1 MTRPLPYAASTR
13 MRVNPGSIRRT
24 LTCSKSEIK
33 ATISGHTITVT
44 RSAMLESSFILLNGI
59 GETTERRFWD
69 AGVLTWQDFLGR
81 QDLPGLSTNRKSL
94 YDGELRAA
102 AEAHEARNARYFRTK
117 LKARD
122 HWRLYDTFKPGA
134 VYLDI
139 ETTGAPADV
148 GEVTVVGLYGQG
160 KMTTLIRGETLTEA
174 RLNDELARASLLVT
188 FFGSGFDLPFL
199 KAKFPGLALDQ
210 PHIDLCFAARR
221 LKMTGGLKHIETE
234 CGIER
239 TPDLR
244 GLDGWDA
251 VRLWHAYR
259 RGDEQAR
266 DLLVRY
272 NEADVRNLEPLAEF
286 LVGRLTRHAQLPG
299 ATTPVVSMSHPTL

>member
-1 MTRPLPYAASTR
+1 
-13 MRVNPGSIRRT
+13 
-24 LTCSKSEIK
+24 
-33 ATISGHTITVT
+33 
-44 RSAMLESSFILLNGI
+44 MLESSFILLNGI
-59 GETTERRFWD
+59 GETTERRFWE
-69 AGVLTWQDFLGR
+69 AGVRTWQDFLGR
-81 QDLPGLSTNRKSL
+81 QDLPGLSTSRKSL

-102 AEAHEARNARYFRTK
+102 AEAHEARDARYFRAK

-122 HWRLYDTFKPGA
+122 HWRLYHTFKTGA

-139 ETTGAPADV
+139 ETTGASADF

-160 KMTTLIRGETLTEA
+160 RMTTLIRGESLTEA
-174 RLNDELARASLLVT
+174 RLNDELAGASLLVT

-199 KAKFPGLALDQ
+199 KAKFPGLVLDQ

-221 LKMTGGLKHIETE
+221 LKLTGGLKHIETE

-239 TPDLR
+239 DTDLR

-259 RGDEQAR
+259 RGDERAL

-272 NEADVRNLEPLAEF
+272 NEADVRNLEPLAEL
-286 LVGRLTRHAQLPG
+286 LVDRLARHAQCPRG
-299 ATTPVVSMSHPTL
+299 SDRP

>member
-1 MTRPLPYAASTR
+1 
-13 MRVNPGSIRRT
+13 
-24 LTCSKSEIK
+24 
-33 ATISGHTITVT
+33 
-44 RSAMLESSFILLNGI
+44 MLESSFILLNGI

-69 AGVLTWQDFLGR
+69 AGVRTWQDFLGQR
-81 QDLPGLSTNRKSL
+81 NLPGISTSRKSL

-102 AEAHEARNARYFRTK
+102 TEAHEARDARYFRTK

-122 HWRLYDTFKPGA
+122 HWRLYDTFRTGA

-139 ETTGAPADV
+139 ETTGASADF

-160 KMTTLIRGETLTEA
+160 TMTTLIRGESLTEA

-199 KAKFPGLALDQ
+199 KAKFPRLVLDQ

-221 LKMTGGLKHIETE
+221 LKLTGGLKHIETE

-239 TPDLR
+239 DADLR
-244 GLDGWDA
+244 GMDGWDA
-251 VRLWHAYR
+251 VRLWHAWR
-259 RGDEQAR
+259 CGDERAR

-272 NEADVRNLEPLAEF
+272 NEADVRNLEPLAEL
-286 LVGRLTRHAQLPG
+286 LVDRLARHARCPRESSRL
-299 ATTPVVSMSHPTL
+299 